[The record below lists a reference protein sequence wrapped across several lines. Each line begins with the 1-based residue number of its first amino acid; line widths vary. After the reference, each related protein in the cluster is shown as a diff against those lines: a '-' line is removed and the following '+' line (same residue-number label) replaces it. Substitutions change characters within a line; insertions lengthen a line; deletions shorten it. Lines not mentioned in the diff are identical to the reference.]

1 MKNNLIFATFVFL
14 LLILPVIGFS
24 YGVFEKNIY
33 IMCFFAGYSVALY
46 IVSIVWRL
54 DNDY

>member
-54 DNDY
+54 DND